1 MHPLVCSFARL
12 LPAASYRTTAQRTLE
27 HLYGA
32 SCVIPALEIGR
43 RKLRKLYVKEGGEL
57 DGIRSSKRGDRSNKW
72 VELALQLA
80 QRREVTVSR
89 VPASRLDALSDGRP
103 HQGLVLAAA
112 PLECVQLRHLGCWQN
127 EGDSD
132 SRYSAVIT
140 KRESLTIPFSSRE
153 GRRRHPI
160 WLALDQIVDPQNLG
174 GILRSAHFFDIDG
187 VILTDRETAP
197 FSPFVSKASA
207 GALEVMDLY
216 ITPSLPKFLESSAEN
231 GWHIYGTDIHSDN
244 TISLSEYSRA
254 KHSGLEVPPLIHSP
268 TILVL
273 GSEGKGMRPVVSK
286 ACHDHLVIGDQVED
300 DEDAK
305 GGGKYTVDSLN
316 VSVAA
321 GILMHT
327 LVSA

>member
-1 MHPLVCSFARL
+1 MHPFVCSFARV
-12 LPAASYRTTAQRTLE
+12 LPAASYRTTTQRTLE

-57 DGIRSSKRGDRSNKW
+57 DGIRGSKRGEGSNKW

-80 QRREVTVSR
+80 QRRELSVSR

-103 HQGLVLAAA
+103 HQR
-112 PLECVQLRHLGCWQN
+112 PLRLNVCSYGTWDAGTVKGM
-127 EGDSD
+127 
-132 SRYSAVIT
+132 AT
-140 KRESLTIPFSSRE
+140 P
-153 GRRRHPI
+153 
-160 WLALDQIVDPQNLG
+160 ALDQIVDPQNLG
-174 GILRSAHFFDIDG
+174 GILRSAHFFDLDG

-216 ITPSLPKFLESSAEN
+216 ITPSLPKFLGSSAEN

-254 KHSGLEVPPLIHSP
+254 KHSGFDVPPLIDSP

-300 DEDAK
+300 DGDAK
-305 GGGKYTVDSLN
+305 EGGKYKVDSLN

-321 GILMHT
+321 GILVHT